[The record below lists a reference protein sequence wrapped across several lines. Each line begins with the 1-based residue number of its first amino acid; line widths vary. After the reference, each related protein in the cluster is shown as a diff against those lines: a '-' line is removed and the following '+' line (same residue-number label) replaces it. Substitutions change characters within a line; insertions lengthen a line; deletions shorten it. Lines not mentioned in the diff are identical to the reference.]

1 MPGSRF
7 QNFIDFSD
15 LARHHPTISEGS
27 AQSFD
32 FNSPERYFMKAVY
45 FDETGLSVRDDLE
58 EPTLQSDEVLV
69 KVLKAGI
76 CETDLQLVKG
86 YMGFQGILGHEFV
99 GKPVTGKYAG
109 LRVVGEI
116 NCSCRKCAYCQSDLG
131 NHCPHRSVL
140 GILNHD
146 GAFAEYIAVPQQNLH
161 LIPDSLNDDCATFVE
176 PVAAA
181 FRVLEQLALTGEE
194 KIIVL
199 GDGRLGNLCA
209 QVLKLAGCD
218 RMLVIGKHREK
229 LAVLREMGLQT
240 IVLDQVEK
248 GKRADVVVDCTGSPT
263 GLPLALELVKPCG
276 TVVMKTTVAGTH
288 NLSMAPVVIDE
299 VSLIGSRCGP
309 FPPAIDALTR
319 GDVLVEPLINDRYHL
334 SDASL
339 AMVKAASPGVFKIL
353 LEP

>member
-1 MPGSRF
+1 
-7 QNFIDFSD
+7 
-15 LARHHPTISEGS
+15 
-27 AQSFD
+27 
-32 FNSPERYFMKAVY
+32 MKAVY
-45 FDETGLSVRDDLE
+45 FDASGLSVRDDLE
-58 EPTLQSDEVLV
+58 QPTLRSDEVLV

-86 YMGFQGILGHEFV
+86 YMGFEGILGHEFV
-99 GKPVTGKYAG
+99 GTAVTGKYSG
-109 LRVVGEI
+109 QRVVGEI
-116 NCSCRKCAYCQSDLG
+116 NCSCRQCVYCKSDLG
-131 NHCPHRSVL
+131 NHCPHRTVL

-161 LIPDSLNDDCATFVE
+161 VISDSLSDDHATFVE

-181 FRVLEQLALTGEE
+181 FRLLEQLSLTGEE

-209 QVLKLAGCD
+209 QVLKLAGCK
-218 RMLVIGKHREK
+218 RLLVIGKHREK
-229 LAVLREMGLQT
+229 LAVMRDMELQT
-240 IVLDQVEK
+240 IILDQVEK
-248 GKRADVVVDCTGSPT
+248 GKRADVIVDCTGSPT

-276 TVVMKTTVAGTH
+276 KVVMKTTVAGVHTF
-288 NLSMAPVVIDE
+288 SMAPLVIDE
-299 VSLIGSRCGP
+299 VTLIGSRCGP
-309 FPPAIDALTR
+309 FPPAIDALVK
-319 GDVLVEPLINDRYHL
+319 GDIIVEPLINDRYPL